1 MAHSKL
7 IQKSSVPRVRWYK
20 KSRRFKLPKLRL
32 RLRNKIHLVPHLFT
46 LGNAFF
52 GFCSIIFAA
61 NDHLVAAGYLIL
73 LGALMDALDGRVAR
87 FLGQASD
94 FGMQLDS
101 LCDAISF
108 CCAPALLMYF
118 WQLKK
123 IGFFGLVICA
133 FFLLAGLLRLAR
145 FNLSHAQQSQTFIG
159 LPTTI
164 AGCFLATLLINS
176 QYIIFG
182 PFLST
187 VLGALVVC
195 LSAFM
200 ISKVPFPAFKKV
212 TRNVYALAALSLLAF
227 TIIMGLTKVLLAIFI
242 GYFVYAFLFAFAKR
256 AA

>member
-1 MAHSKL
+1 MADSKL
-7 IQKSSVPRVRWYK
+7 IQESSVPRVRWYK
-20 KSRRFKLPKLRL
+20 KGRRFKLPKL

-108 CCAPALLMYF
+108 CCAPGLLIYF

-145 FNLSHAQQSQTFIG
+145 FNLSHAQQSHTFIG
-159 LPTTI
+159 LPSTI

-176 QYIIFG
+176 QYIVFS

-187 VLGALVVC
+187 ILGALVLC
-195 LSAFM
+195 LSGLM
-200 ISKVPFPAFKKV
+200 ISKIPFPAFKKI
-212 TRNVYALAALSLLAF
+212 TRNVYALGALSLLAF
-227 TIIMGLTKVLLAIFI
+227 TIIMGFTKVLLAIFV
-242 GYFVYAFLFAFAKR
+242 GYFAYAFTFALTTKR
-256 AA
+256 

>member
-1 MAHSKL
+1 MAGSKL
-7 IQKSSVPRVRWYK
+7 IRESLVPRVRWYK
-20 KSRRFKLPKLRL
+20 KNRRFKLPNL

-61 NDHLVAAGYLIL
+61 NDHLVAAAYLIL

-108 CCAPALLMYF
+108 CCAPALLIYF

-133 FFLLAGLLRLAR
+133 LFLLAGLLRLAR
-145 FNLSHAQQSQTFIG
+145 FNISHSQQSHTFIG
-159 LPTTI
+159 LPSTI
-164 AGCFLATLLINS
+164 AGCFLATLLLNN
-176 QYIIFG
+176 QYIIFS

-187 VLGALVVC
+187 ALGILTLC
-195 LSAFM
+195 LAGLM

-212 TRNVYALAALSLLAF
+212 TRNIYALACFMGLAF
-227 TIIMGLTKVLLAIFI
+227 TIIMGFTKVLLVIFV
-242 GYFVYAFLFAFAKR
+242 GYFLSVIVHSCNKFFRK
-256 AA
+256 

>member
-1 MAHSKL
+1 MADSKL
-7 IQKSSVPRVRWYK
+7 IQESSLPRVRWYK
-20 KSRRFKLPKLRL
+20 KGRRFKLPKL

-61 NDHLVAAGYLIL
+61 HDHLVAAGYLIL

-108 CCAPALLMYF
+108 CCAPALLIYF

-123 IGFFGLVICA
+123 IGFFGLVICSI
-133 FFLLAGLLRLAR
+133 FLLAGLLRLAR
-145 FNLSHAQQSQTFIG
+145 FNLSHVQQSHTFIG
-159 LPTTI
+159 LPSTI
-164 AGCFLATLLINS
+164 AGCFLATMLINS
-176 QYIIFG
+176 QYIVFSA
-182 PFLST
+182 FLST
-187 VLGALVVC
+187 VLGALV
-195 LSAFM
+195 LSLSVLM

-212 TRNVYALAALSLLAF
+212 TRNVYALGALSLLAF
-227 TIIMGLTKVLLAIFI
+227 TIIMGFTKVLLAIFVA
-242 GYFVYAFLFAFAKR
+242 YFAYAFTFALITKR
-256 AA
+256 